1 MVPQVSILR
10 PGIARTSTH
19 EMTRSETWRPPGTRR
34 PSPLSKP
41 SDTREPERKIQM
53 AFSTAGGGP
62 FSTGPK
68 MNVTP
73 LIDVLLVLIIVF
85 MLVVVN
91 QRPTGLEAQI
101 PQPPNPNDRTIP
113 PPIRTI
119 VIQIHRAKPGVG
131 RSQAEHPQVMVNEEA
146 VEWDQLRER
155 LRDIFAI
162 RVERI
167 AYVEADDDIDFQDVA
182 DVIAIARI
190 AGVDR
195 VGLLTEDGKHVP
207 MKG

>member
-1 MVPQVSILR
+1 
-10 PGIARTSTH
+10 
-19 EMTRSETWRPPGTRR
+19 
-34 PSPLSKP
+34 
-41 SDTREPERKIQM
+41 M

-62 FSTGPK
+62 SSTGPK

-91 QRPTGLEAQI
+91 ERPTGLEAQI
-101 PQPPNPNDRTIP
+101 PQPPNPNDHAIP
-113 PPIRTI
+113 PPQATI
-119 VIQIHRAKPGVG
+119 VIQIHRAKAGAE
-131 RSQAEHPQVMVNEEA
+131 RSQAQSEHPQVTVNKEV
-146 VEWDQLRER
+146 VEWDRLRER

-182 DVIAIARI
+182 DVIAMARI

-207 MKG
+207 VKG

>member
-1 MVPQVSILR
+1 M
-10 PGIARTSTH
+10 G
-19 EMTRSETWRPPGTRR
+19 
-34 PSPLSKP
+34 
-41 SDTREPERKIQM
+41 
-53 AFSTAGGGP
+53 FSTAGGGP

-101 PQPPNPNDRTIP
+101 PQPPNPRDPTIP
-113 PPIRTI
+113 PPNRTI
-119 VIQIHRAKPGVG
+119 VIQIHRAKPGAEH
-131 RSQAEHPQVMVNEEA
+131 SPPEQAQHPQVMVNEET
-146 VEWDQLRER
+146 VEWDHLRER

-207 MKG
+207 VTG

>member
-1 MVPQVSILR
+1 M
-10 PGIARTSTH
+10 G
-19 EMTRSETWRPPGTRR
+19 
-34 PSPLSKP
+34 
-41 SDTREPERKIQM
+41 
-53 AFSTAGGGP
+53 FSTAGGGS

-85 MLVVVN
+85 MVVVIN
-91 QRPTGLEAQI
+91 QRPTGLQTEL
-101 PQPPNPNDRTIP
+101 PQTKSTDPTIP
-113 PPIRTI
+113 PPQATI
-119 VIQIHRAKPGVG
+119 VIQVRHAKLAVERSPAG
-131 RSQAEHPQVMVNEEA
+131 RSLVERSPIEHPQVMVNEEA
-146 VEWDQLRER
+146 VDWDRLRDR

-167 AYVEADDDIDFQDVA
+167 AYVKADDDIDFQDVA

-195 VGLLTEDGKHVP
+195 VGLLTEDGKHLP
-207 MKG
+207 MAG

>member
-1 MVPQVSILR
+1 M
-10 PGIARTSTH
+10 G
-19 EMTRSETWRPPGTRR
+19 
-34 PSPLSKP
+34 
-41 SDTREPERKIQM
+41 
-53 AFSTAGGGP
+53 FSTAGGGS

-85 MLVVVN
+85 MVVVIE
-91 QRPTGLEAQI
+91 QRPTGLQTEL
-101 PQPPNPNDRTIP
+101 PQQPKSTDPTIP
-113 PPIRTI
+113 PPQTTI
-119 VIQIHRAKPGVG
+119 VIQIHGAKPKADG
-131 RSQAEHPQVMVNEEA
+131 SHQAEHPQVMVNEEA
-146 VEWDQLRER
+146 VEWDHLRER

-167 AYVEADDDIDFQDVA
+167 AYVEADNDIDFQDVA

-195 VGLLTEDGKHVP
+195 VGLLTEDGKHLP
-207 MKG
+207 MARIRSNTIIVSKC

>member
-1 MVPQVSILR
+1 
-10 PGIARTSTH
+10 
-19 EMTRSETWRPPGTRR
+19 
-34 PSPLSKP
+34 
-41 SDTREPERKIQM
+41 M

-85 MLVVVN
+85 MLVVIEQKPV
-91 QRPTGLEAQI
+91 GLQTEI
-101 PQPPNPNDRTIP
+101 PQQPKSIGPSIP
-113 PPIRTI
+113 PPLTTI
-119 VIQIHRAKPGVG
+119 VIQIHHAKPGF
-131 RSQAEHPQVMVNEEA
+131 EHPRLMVNEET
-146 VEWDQLRER
+146 VDWDHLRER
-155 LRDIFAI
+155 LWDIFAI

-195 VGLLTEDGKHVP
+195 VGLLTDDGKHAP
-207 MKG
+207 MAGKAVA

>member
-1 MVPQVSILR
+1 
-10 PGIARTSTH
+10 
-19 EMTRSETWRPPGTRR
+19 
-34 PSPLSKP
+34 
-41 SDTREPERKIQM
+41 M

-85 MLVVVN
+85 LLVVVE
-91 QRPTGLEAQI
+91 QQPVGLQTEI
-101 PQPPNPNDRTIP
+101 PQQPDQKHVTIP
-113 PPIRTI
+113 PPQATI
-119 VIQIHRAKPGVG
+119 VIQIQHAKPGAQNLRVT
-131 RSQAEHPQVMVNEEA
+131 VNEEA
-146 VEWDQLRER
+146 VEWDHLRER

-182 DVIAIARI
+182 DVIAIARM

-195 VGLLTEDGKHVP
+195 IGLLTEEGRHVP
-207 MKG
+207 ISG

>member
-1 MVPQVSILR
+1 
-10 PGIARTSTH
+10 
-19 EMTRSETWRPPGTRR
+19 
-34 PSPLSKP
+34 
-41 SDTREPERKIQM
+41 M
-53 AFSTAGGGP
+53 AFSTAGAGRGP
-62 FSTGPK
+62 TRPQ

-85 MLVVVN
+85 MVVVIE
-91 QRPTGLEAQI
+91 QRPTGLQTEL
-101 PQPPNPNDRTIP
+101 PQQPKSTDPTIP
-113 PPIRTI
+113 PPVATI
-119 VIQIHRAKPGVG
+119 VIQIHRAKTGAAHA
-131 RSQAEHPQVMVNEEA
+131 QAEHPQVMVNEEA
-146 VEWDQLRER
+146 VDWDHLRER
-155 LRDIFAI
+155 LGDIFAI

-207 MKG
+207 MTG

>member
-1 MVPQVSILR
+1 M
-10 PGIARTSTH
+10 G
-19 EMTRSETWRPPGTRR
+19 
-34 PSPLSKP
+34 
-41 SDTREPERKIQM
+41 
-53 AFSTAGGGP
+53 FSTAGGGP

-85 MLVVVN
+85 MIVVVE
-91 QRPTGLEAQI
+91 QKPTGLQTEI
-101 PQPPNPNDRTIP
+101 PQQPNSADHAIP
-113 PPIRTI
+113 PPLATI
-119 VIQIHRAKPGVG
+119 VIQIHTANPG
-131 RSQAEHPQVMVNEEA
+131 AEHPQVLVNEEA
-146 VEWDQLRER
+146 VEWDHLRER

-162 RVERI
+162 RVQRI

-195 VGLLTEDGKHVP
+195 VGLLTQDGKHGP
-207 MKG
+207 TPG

>member
-1 MVPQVSILR
+1 
-10 PGIARTSTH
+10 
-19 EMTRSETWRPPGTRR
+19 
-34 PSPLSKP
+34 
-41 SDTREPERKIQM
+41 M

-62 FSTGPK
+62 FSTDPK

-85 MLVVVN
+85 MLVVVEE
-91 QRPTGLEAQI
+91 QPVGLQTEL
-101 PQPPNPNDRTIP
+101 PQQPNPKDHSIP
-113 PPIRTI
+113 PPNRTI
-119 VIQIHRAKPGVG
+119 VIQIRHVKPGTD
-131 RSQAEHPQVMVNEEA
+131 RSQAEHPQVLVSEES
-146 VEWDQLRER
+146 VEWDHLRER

-207 MKG
+207 MVG

>member
-1 MVPQVSILR
+1 MPHREKLLCWIVTQSGNSLPWNSLPRGGVQCFK
-10 PGIARTSTH
+10 
-19 EMTRSETWRPPGTRR
+19 TRACRL
-34 PSPLSKP
+34 PLQ
-41 SDTREPERKIQM
+41 REEIQM
-53 AFSTAGGGP
+53 AFSTAGRGP

-85 MLVVVN
+85 MLVVIEQKPV
-91 QRPTGLEAQI
+91 GLQTEI
-101 PQPPNPNDRTIP
+101 PQQPKSTGPSIP
-113 PPIRTI
+113 PPLTTI
-119 VIQIHRAKPGVG
+119 VIQIHHTKPGF
-131 RSQAEHPQVMVNEEA
+131 EHPRVMVNEET
-146 VEWDQLRER
+146 VDWDHLRER

-167 AYVEADDDIDFQDVA
+167 AYLEADDDIDFQDVA

-195 VGLLTEDGKHVP
+195 VGLLTEDGKHLP
-207 MKG
+207 MAG

>member
-1 MVPQVSILR
+1 
-10 PGIARTSTH
+10 
-19 EMTRSETWRPPGTRR
+19 
-34 PSPLSKP
+34 
-41 SDTREPERKIQM
+41 M
-53 AFSTAGGGP
+53 AFSSAGGGP

-73 LIDVLLVLIIVF
+73 LIDVLLGLIIVF
-85 MLVVVN
+85 LLVVVE
-91 QRPTGLEAQI
+91 QQPVGLQTEI
-101 PQPPNPNDRTIP
+101 PQPNPHSLSIP
-113 PPIRTI
+113 PPLRTI
-119 VIQIHRAKPGVG
+119 VIQIRHPKAGGGNTSANLARL
-131 RSQAEHPQVMVNEEA
+131 EHPQVMVNDEV
-146 VEWDQLRER
+146 VEWDHLRER

-182 DVIAIARI
+182 DVIAIAKI

-207 MKG
+207 IGG